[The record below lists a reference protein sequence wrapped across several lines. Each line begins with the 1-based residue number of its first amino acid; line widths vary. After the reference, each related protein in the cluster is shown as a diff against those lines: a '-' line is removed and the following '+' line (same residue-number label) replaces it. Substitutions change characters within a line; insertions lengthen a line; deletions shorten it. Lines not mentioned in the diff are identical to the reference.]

1 MARIFSPVEFAS
13 VLIAYCAATR
23 GSVSSWGRTA
33 KHNADVGGASNS
45 FHLVWLGADVVYDEP
60 VPLGRAKSFAR
71 RLGLRLVREDDHD
84 HLQVEV
90 SQ

>member
-33 KHNADVGGASNS
+33 KHNADVGGASDS

-60 VPLGRAKSFAR
+60 VPLRRAKLLAR
-71 RLGLRLVREDDHD
+71 RYGLRVVREPSHD
-84 HLQVEV
+84 HLQVETK
-90 SQ
+90 